1 MDILTLELLD
11 VTAYQALLALRE
23 HLQAHP
29 LQGFRVTG
37 QDELVRGN
45 VVRFLEK
52 QGRRFEAST
61 QGRAWALAV
70 ESLATTR
77 GSLVRRPPV
86 LLTRAAFA
94 PGDRALGR
102 QLLLGVIRTL
112 DRGVSWLCLAHEAL
126 QLLEDPMA
134 LEAFEALR
142 EDGMAVFVS
151 EASVAW
157 HGGGAPFPLMKDEV
171 WQEAMGRGELTVL

>member
-45 VVRFLEK
+45 VMRFLEK
-52 QGRRFEAST
+52 QGRRFEPSS
-61 QGRAWALAV
+61 QGRTWALAV
-70 ESLATTR
+70 ESLSSTR

-86 LLTRAAFA
+86 LLIRAAFT

-102 QLLLGVIRTL
+102 QLLLGVIRNL
-112 DRGVSWLCLAHEAL
+112 DRGVTWLCLAHEAL
-126 QLLEDPMA
+126 ELLDDPMA
-134 LEAFEALR
+134 QEAFEALR
-142 EDGMAVFVS
+142 EDGLAVFLS

-157 HGGGAPFPLMKDEV
+157 RGGGYPLPLMKDEV
-171 WQEAMGRGELTVL
+171 WQEALGRGELTVI

>member
-23 HLQAHP
+23 HLQANP
-29 LQGFRVTG
+29 LQGFRVMG

-45 VVRFLEK
+45 VMRFLDK
-52 QGRRFEAST
+52 QGRRYEPST
-61 QGRAWALAV
+61 QGRTWILAV
-70 ESLATTR
+70 ESLTSTR

-86 LLTRAAFA
+86 LLTRAAFT

-102 QLLLGVIRTL
+102 QLLLGVIRNL
-112 DRGVSWLCLAHEAL
+112 DRGVTWICLAHEAL
-126 QLLEDPMA
+126 ELMEDPMA
-134 LEAFEALR
+134 LEAIEALR

-151 EASVAW
+151 EASAAW
-157 HGGGAPFPLMKDEV
+157 HGGGVPFPLMKDEV